1 MYPNARRLFF
11 ASCLALITSAFSFQ
25 IRQDVADDVARNFSM
40 TKELVGSL
48 MGGQFLGMA
57 LTMLVFSFI
66 CDFLGLGTVLFFAF
80 ICHAIGIT
88 GTIFA
93 ADVAQQGFMTPIANW
108 LASTADFFKNDY
120 WSPMPSAGGNETAF
134 WTLWAAA
141 FVIGS
146 ANGLVEICINPLA
159 ATIYPDDKTHKLN
172 VLHAWWPGGLIL
184 AGLIA
189 LMFINPLYGHPNVL
203 AQYTIDPAKV
213 GLADVVAKVP
223 SWKLKYGLLYAPMVL
238 YALLAI
244 GQRFPATE
252 RVQARV
258 SWGTMLLQILRPLF
272 LIWMI
277 CMILTASTELGTN
290 SWMESTLKHTAKVS
304 GTLIFVYTSLL
315 MFILRFFAGPIA
327 HKVSPVGLLFF
338 CSILAAGGLYLLSLA
353 TAPVMAFAAATV
365 FGIGITYYWPT
376 MLGVVAERFPKGGAL
391 LLGLTGFVGN
401 IAVATTVPYMGAIF
415 DRYTGAALP
424 ADVREAQVDG
434 QPLTKAVT
442 PPAWLREPVRSQLY
456 PPDAVVVQPK
466 VLALLPADA
475 TERKAVADAQVSG
488 ASNALRVT
496 AFLPAALVVIFGLI
510 AAIDALRGGYRTVK
524 LTTPYDYGPPG
535 DVYTRRP

>member
-1 MYPNARRLFF
+1 MYPNARRLFA

-25 IRQDVADDVARNFSM
+25 MRQDVADDVARNFSL

-80 ICHAIGIT
+80 VCHAVGIT
-88 GTIFA
+88 ATIFA

-108 LASTADFFKNDY
+108 LASTADVFKNNY
-120 WSPMPSAGGNETAF
+120 WSPMPDAPGNDTAF

-159 ATIYPDDKTHKLN
+159 ATIYPDEKTHKLN

-184 AGLIA
+184 AGLLA
-189 LMFINPLYGHPNVL
+189 LMLVNPLYGQKNVL
-203 AQYTIDPAKV
+203 AQYTIDPAKL
-213 GLADVVAKVP
+213 GLADVVARVQ
-223 SWKLKYGLLYAPMVL
+223 SWQVKYGLLYIPMVL

-272 LIWMI
+272 LVWMV

-353 TAPVMAFAAATV
+353 TTPVMAFAAATV

-424 ADVREAQVDG
+424 AAVREAQVDG
-434 QPLTKAVT
+434 QPLTKSVT
-442 PPAWLREPVRSQLY
+442 PPEWLREPVRSQLY
-456 PPDAVVVQPK
+456 PPDGVVVQPK
-466 VLALLPADA
+466 VFALLPADA
-475 TERKAVADAQVSG
+475 TERTAFADAQVSG

-496 AFLPAALVVIFGLI
+496 AFLPVVLVVIFGLI
-510 AAIDALRGGYRTVK
+510 AVFDALRGGYRTEK

-535 DVYTRRP
+535 DVYMRRP